1 MSSIAE
7 NIQTA
12 TRVLQE
18 NRIAEARRE
27 ATSLLVLALEKDKA
41 FLIAH
46 PEYELS
52 NEEETRFREVLGRR
66 AAREPFQYITGR
78 QEFYG
83 LDFEVSPGVLIPRP
97 ETESIV
103 ENAIEILREKENP
116 RFCEIGV
123 GSGCISIA
131 ILHKVKTARSTAV
144 DVSAEAL
151 RAAQRNAE
159 KHGVSTRIDLKISD
173 LFAALENEKFDLI
186 VSNPPYISSEDFE
199 ALEPEV
205 KNFEPRDA
213 LTDGQNGLSVI
224 ERIVIQSPNF
234 LNSGGFLLM
243 EIGFGQMEKV
253 SEIFSPKIWQTVE
266 FLPDLQGI
274 PRTVKVRRG
283 DTETGR

>member
-7 NIQTA
+7 NIETA
-12 TRVLQE
+12 TQVLQE
-18 NRIAEARRE
+18 SGIAEARRE
-27 ATSLLVLALEKDKA
+27 ANSLLVLALEKDKA

-52 NEEETRFREVLGRR
+52 NEEETRFRAGLRRR
-66 AAREPFQYITGR
+66 AAREPFQYIAGR

-131 ILHKVKTARSTAV
+131 ILHRIKTARAMSV
-144 DVSAEAL
+144 DVSEKAL
-151 RAAQRNAE
+151 QVAQRNAE
-159 KHGVSTRIDLKISD
+159 KHDVSTRIDLKISD
-173 LFAALENEKFDLI
+173 LFAELENEKFDLI
-186 VSNPPYISSEDFE
+186 VSNPPYISSEDFK
-199 ALEPEV
+199 ALQPEV

-234 LNSGGFLLM
+234 LSSGGFLLM
-243 EIGFGQMEKV
+243 EIGFGQAEKV
-253 SEIFSPKIWQTVE
+253 RGIFSPKIWQTVE

-274 PRTVKVRRG
+274 PRTVKAVKN
-283 DTETGR
+283 E